1 MTAHWQYCL
10 CYRESSKRIGDI
22 MKNLTPFLKLYTE
35 YVKNYETASNL
46 LVTWRH
52 KNSAFGKLMTD
63 AEVCLASL
71 SLTCC
76 DVIVADVI

>member
-1 MTAHWQYCL
+1 
-10 CYRESSKRIGDI
+10 

-35 YVKNYETASNL
+35 YVKNYEAANNL
-46 LVTWRH
+46 LITWRH

-63 AEVCLASL
+63 AEVRCLASL

-76 DVIVADVI
+76 DVIVVSVL